1 MELEKFSI
9 KDVVLG
15 TKNLSEMTTKF
26 LSKSFNYIET
36 AISYNNDFELGIVLK
51 KNFLPACN

>member
-36 AISYNNDFELGIVLK
+36 AISYNNDFE
-51 KNFLPACN
+51 